1 MLFVVLM
8 MEIIFQVSKLRKA
21 FTNGSSAKIKLS
33 KTQLY
38 KIRQVS
44 RFLCRLQGPLLKTG
58 LPLIRN
64 EIKPL
69 GKRVLMPLALTA
81 PASAIA
87 IHKKMFGSS
96 RHPSDLAPRH

>member
-1 MLFVVLM
+1 MLFVVIM
-8 MEIIFQVSKLRKA
+8 IKIIFQVSKLRKA

-33 KTQLY
+33 KTQLH
-38 KIRQVS
+38 KITQLS
-44 RFLCRLQGPLLKTG
+44 RFLCRLQGPLLKAG

-64 EIKPL
+64 EIKSI
-69 GKRVLMPLALTA
+69 GKRVLIPLALTS